1 MIDWTDVVKGP
12 VIMTVGPWKDVH
24 VDSYNVRLS
33 DVRIDTTLSG
43 DKYDQASLKVQ
54 IQYTGSPSDDYNVE
68 YTFEDAR
75 GKVIRSDTLPAKEK
89 LDYQFSTGEVEAW
102 YPIGHGKQPLYS
114 LSVQLKD
121 SVC

>member
-1 MIDWTDVVKGP
+1 
-12 VIMTVGPWKDVH
+12 MTVGPWKDVN

-43 DKYDQASLKVQ
+43 GKYDQASLKVQ
-54 IQYTGSPSDDYNVE
+54 IQYTGSPSDDYRVE
-68 YTFEDAR
+68 YALKDAQ
-75 GKVIRSDTLPAKEK
+75 GKVIRSDALAGKEN
-89 LDYQFSTGEVEAW
+89 LDYKFSNGEVEAW

-121 SVC
+121 SVR